1 MLFIYWNAD
10 IILLPVI
17 QYMVLKDNVHHL
29 SAALQV
35 EKGRILS
42 SGLLSGLGDVVGGIL
57 ALILCQD

>member
-1 MLFIYWNAD
+1 MLISYYY
-10 IILLPVI
+10 PVT
-17 QYMVLKDNVHHL
+17 YNTVYGFKDNVHHL